1 MTSDLKPPKP
11 GEKSEPVV
19 MTVMVKVIQDLSAVR
34 LKLPSD
40 LKPLDQRI
48 MVVKMVDVSGLFVS
62 FYI

>member
-19 MTVMVKVIQDLSAVR
+19 MSVMMNLIQEVSAVR

-48 MVVKMVDVSGLFVS
+48 MVMKMVQVSV
-62 FYI
+62 